1 MSDII
6 NSYVFKEIDKLILE
20 ENQQKVVYQ
29 ALNSSF
35 KDLEISLKAN
45 SKLELLV
52 YNSESNIKCELLE
65 NANLIIYNV
74 SFQKDNYTFNLDVN
88 LQETNAEVHII
99 NLYLGLDKALVT
111 SNIMI
116 NHYAKMTK
124 SLLETYA
131 IGKNNAALILNN
143 NAFIKNGMKRSDA
156 RQMTRGLNLSKNA
169 SIKAQPNLLIDEYDV
184 VASHSASI
192 GSIDK
197 DELFYLMSRGLTET
211 QAQEMVILGF
221 VQPILSH
228 IKNENI
234 QQVIYTEFAKL
245 LK

>member
-20 ENQQKVVYQ
+20 ENQQKVIYQ

-74 SFQKDNYTFNLDVN
+74 SFQKNDYTFNLDVN
-88 LQETNAEVHII
+88 LQETNSEVHII
-99 NLYLGLDKALVT
+99 NLYLGLDNALVT

-131 IGKNNAALILNN
+131 IGKNNASLILNN
-143 NAFIKNGMKRSDA
+143 NAFIKNGMKQSDA

>member
-20 ENQQKVVYQ
+20 ENQQKVIYQ

-74 SFQKDNYTFNLDVN
+74 SFQKNDYTFNLDVN
-88 LQETNAEVHII
+88 LQEPHAEVHII

-131 IGKNNAALILNN
+131 IGKNNASLILNN
-143 NAFIKNGMKRSDA
+143 NAFIKNGMKQSDA

>member
-143 NAFIKNGMKRSDA
+143 NAFIKNGMKQSDA

>member
-6 NSYVFKEIDKLILE
+6 NSYVFKENDKLILE

-74 SFQKDNYTFNLDVN
+74 SFQKDNYTFNLDVD

-143 NAFIKNGMKRSDA
+143 NAFIKNGMKQSDA

>member
-20 ENQQKVVYQ
+20 ENQQKVIYQ

-74 SFQKDNYTFNLDVN
+74 SFQKNDYTFNLDVN
-88 LQETNAEVHII
+88 LQEINAEVHII

-143 NAFIKNGMKRSDA
+143 NAFIKNGMKQSDA

>member
-20 ENQQKVVYQ
+20 ENQQKVIYQ

-74 SFQKDNYTFNLDVN
+74 SFQKNDYTFNLDVN
-88 LQETNAEVHII
+88 LQETNSEVHII
-99 NLYLGLDKALVT
+99 NLYLGLDNALVT

-116 NHYAKMTK
+116 NHFAKMTK

-131 IGKNNAALILNN
+131 IGKNNASLILNN
-143 NAFIKNGMKRSDA
+143 NAFIKNNMKQSDA
-156 RQMTRGLNLSKNA
+156 RQMTRGLNLSKKA